1 MLLSVIYET
10 QLKGC
15 GFRLPL
21 TSRSLFLALFISPRV
36 VGVRVFV
43 CASEHVYVVSRGCI
57 YTKQRV
63 NQVPSVPCDF

>member
-15 GFRLPL
+15 GLRLPL
-21 TSRSLFLALFISPRV
+21 TSRSLFLALFISPGV

-43 CASEHVYVVSRGCI
+43 CASEHVCVVRRGYI